1 MLLHN
6 SEKKV
11 PMAVKVSQNLLMK
24 LDESRSARYLDD
36 TDVVENLK
44 GGVWDSQLAQQLNP
58 VEESFNEVF
67 RENDS
72 YALSREAQDPIVKP
86 TNIAISGKAIV
97 RDIKSGMT
105 GLQLMAKYGFSSGQL
120 KKAVEIV
127 LKERRR
133 IATAIAEDAR
143 SGLTA
148 GELKE
153 KYRLSDSGL
162 EKTCKELLT
171 EGLLEAANMK
181 TLELPFDTAAPFG
194 HERRRAP
201 RRTPSL
207 PITVYDRS
215 GRGSKGSIKDIS
227 EKGLGI
233 RGIVGVVG
241 ESKTLLILG
250 DDFGLVDPFE
260 VEAECRWVGTE
271 DPGGQQVAG
280 FQIIAISDEDL
291 RRLQE
296 LISLPELESKVIS

>member
-1 MLLHN
+1 MPLDDP
-6 SEKKV
+6 EKKV
-11 PMAVKVSQNLLMK
+11 PMVKISHTILAM
-24 LDESRSARYLDD
+24 LDESRSARHLDD
-36 TDVVENLK
+36 TDVIENLK
-44 GGVWDSQLAQQLNP
+44 GGVWDSQLAQEGNSGQ
-58 VEESFNEVF
+58 ESFDKVF
-67 RENDS
+67 REIDS
-72 YALSREAQDPIVKP
+72 GAVPGEAGNPIVKP
-86 TNIAISGKAIV
+86 VNIAISGKAIV

-120 KKAVEIV
+120 KKAVEMV

-133 IATAIAEDAR
+133 IAMAIAEDVR

-148 GELKE
+148 PEIKD
-153 KYRLSDSGL
+153 KYQLSDSGL
-162 EKTCKELLT
+162 EKACKQLVTDELL
-171 EGLLEAANMK
+171 EPADIK
-181 TLELPFDTAAPFG
+181 KLELPFDAAAPFG
-194 HERRRAP
+194 HERRQSP

-215 GRGSKGSIKDIS
+215 SIGSKGAIKDIS
-227 EKGLGI
+227 EKGLGV
-233 RGIVGVVG
+233 RGLAGVVG
-241 ESKTLLILG
+241 ESKTLSILG

-271 DPGGQQVAG
+271 GPGGQQVAG